1 MYIYRSIS
9 LCMNECLSLLQ
20 CMSLYLSIDLTMNV
34 PVSLSL
40 SLCLSIYLP
49 KYDVSLS
56 IYITMSLYLYICLTM
71 YVCIYCYISLLCS
84 SCYVSLSITLCF
96 YWSFYFVL
104 SQLVSVS
111 LSILTHVSTFYTSQ
125 THSLSLFQDLIYFC
139 HLKTV
144 SPRSRYTWSGL
155 PKYTN
160 KHYSKIYSST

>member
-1 MYIYRSIS
+1 
-9 LCMNECLSLLQ
+9 
-20 CMSLYLSIDLTMNV
+20 MSLYLSIDLTMNV

-111 LSILTHVSTFYTSQ
+111 LSILTHVSLSLSLFILISLDLSGTFYTSQ